1 MMNSGIEEV
10 LLRYEDPGEFLLN
23 ELQDIICPKD
33 STYTFC
39 DVDFWCQDNKI
50 IKAHSSML
58 AVVSPFLKTILTDVW
73 DPNHG
78 AFIFLPDFKGKDIE
92 NLIKFLYTGRASM
105 NQQDF
110 EIFQS
115 LVFEFQIGL
124 DENSAIILEEIV
136 SEVNDENGQ
145 IESQQ
150 IENSVASRGLPSLI
164 SIEETEPQA
173 ASLKNSQTAAV
184 EPYSCCN
191 TTFGG
196 LAQLK
201 KHKECHHQTESNK
214 IQHRNDITEVELLLE
229 DDSIFRK
236 KTLIACE
243 LCPLAFTSNTKL
255 NDHMLKH
262 TGERPFKCPLCDKSY
277 PIKATLT
284 AHLRLHDNDKPH
296 QCERCGKAFL
306 IRSLL
311 EQHLRTHTDERPFTC
326 DICDKK
332 FRNQSNLIG
341 HKKTH
346 TGDRPHSCAVC
357 QKSFNRRHDLDAH
370 QRIHTGDKPFPCN
383 QCPKAFRFRSAL
395 RVHLKGVHGIKPT
408 SS

>member
-39 DVDFWCQDNKI
+39 DVDFWCKDNKI

-78 AFIFLPDFKGKDIE
+78 AFIFLPDFKYNYPNFSQTFSNFFNFHILLIRGKDIE

-150 IENSVASRGLPSLI
+150 VNLYLEFLYFAETPLMLCFLINCFECKIENSVASRGLPSLI

-173 ASLKNSQTAAV
+173 ASLKNAQTAAV

-262 TGERPFKCPLCDKSY
+262 TGESKY
-277 PIKATLT
+277 I
-284 AHLRLHDNDKPH
+284 
-296 QCERCGKAFL
+296 
-306 IRSLL
+306 
-311 EQHLRTHTDERPFTC
+311 
-326 DICDKK
+326 
-332 FRNQSNLIG
+332 
-341 HKKTH
+341 
-346 TGDRPHSCAVC
+346 
-357 QKSFNRRHDLDAH
+357 
-370 QRIHTGDKPFPCN
+370 
-383 QCPKAFRFRSAL
+383 
-395 RVHLKGVHGIKPT
+395 
-408 SS
+408 